1 MGSLFTIVNTQNCKP
16 KKHLGWAAGGATSD
30 FSPAL
35 LETARSGV
43 AGRACVRAWVHVS
56 GGGKAGVRKPR
67 AARWFAVV
75 LTGTFSDEVRSTT

>member
-43 AGRACVRAWVHVS
+43 AGRACVRACVGARVWRRK
-56 GGGKAGVRKPR
+56 GRNQKAPR
-67 AARWFAVV
+67 SKMVCCGAHRD
-75 LTGTFSDEVRSTT
+75 L